1 VQKINVFYSLYA
13 PDLYRGAEG
22 DFEND
27 LNPEALV
34 PVSTVEVTF
43 IPKISDAHF
52 FISIGEEE
60 YYTDQGIKVDLMKFQ
75 SAHQAPPSRI
85 NGAFDVL
92 SDIVSPGA
100 FNAVAKG
107 SNIKIVV
114 DKGRYAPD
122 FCPAES
128 ILVRRN
134 LHDSGAVTTLSQL
147 NDSGMVKSFEL
158 SYF

>member
-1 VQKINVFYSLYA
+1 MQKINVFYSLYA

-34 PVSTVEVTF
+34 PVSTVEVAF
-43 IPKISDAHF
+43 IPNISDAHF
-52 FISIGEEE
+52 FIAIDEEE

-85 NGAFDVL
+85 NGAIDVL
-92 SDIVSPGA
+92 SGIVSPGA

-107 SNIKIVV
+107 SNIKIVL
-114 DKGRYAPD
+114 
-122 FCPAES
+122 S
-128 ILVRRN
+128 IRGDTPLTSARR
-134 LHDSGAVTTLSQL
+134 DRSWCEGICMTAVPSPR
-147 NDSGMVKSFEL
+147 SPS
-158 SYF
+158 